1 MCPSKTS
8 FWRVWNDVKNG
19 WKFTRTRSPG
29 GFRAE
34 RDSVQSFSSYPLR
47 QDLTFFTMLYEGKT
61 CYLYGGTLFCE
72 QNMYSKPLKTVTRFC
87 LLIIK
92 SIWVAP
98 SDLRPSLASKNMRH
112 IVSIYCSPSP
122 SFTTQTALQTARSRW
137 FLRPNKFNKCRIM
150 RNSENNA
157 REILEI
163 LRIMHAR
170 YLRFVEMFHC
180 GDLTGQPPPF

>member
-1 MCPSKTS
+1 MISRVRQNPSIQAYKIWIRYGP
-8 FWRVWNDVKNG
+8 FWVFWL
-19 WKFTRTRSPG
+19 FTKLG
-29 GFRAE
+29 GC
-34 RDSVQSFSSYPLR
+34 VQTFSSYAIHR
-47 QDLTFFTMLYEGKT
+47 ISTFFTVQYAENP

-72 QNMYSKPLKTVTRFC
+72 QNMYSKTLNTVPRFC

-98 SDLRPSLASKNMRH
+98 SDWRESLASQSMQH
-112 IVSIYCSPSP
+112 IVSKYCSPSP
-122 SFTTQTALQTARSRW
+122 SFTTHTALQTARSRW